1 MKLTPFPAFLLLLLP
16 VFSSCSDQENLIQPT
31 EEGLTESVYAS
42 GTIKTRNQYQ
52 LYSTVSGIIEEVLV
66 KEGDLVKKGSPI
78 YKINNDLVRLNR
90 ENAQLAANYSA
101 EENNRNRLK
110 ELKASL
116 DFAISKF
123 KTDSSLYKR
132 QQELWNQGIGTRN
145 ELEQRELAM
154 ENAASNVESTRRRY
168 DELERQIRF
177 NAQQARKQLQIT
189 STQQN
194 DYIIKSESDGK
205 VYKLLKEKGETVN
218 PQQAIATMGDADN
231 FILELLVD
239 EYDIAKIK
247 TGQKI
252 IVTLDSYKGEVFEA
266 TLTRIDPIM
275 DERTRSFLVE
285 ATFEKAPEKLYPN
298 LSAEANIVIQTKAKT
313 LTIPRNY
320 LVQDSFV
327 LLENKE
333 RRKVVTGLKDYK
345 KVEIL
350 EGITASDKLVDPL
363 Q

>member
-1 MKLTPFPAFLLLLLP
+1 MKQIPFPAVLLSLFLL
-16 VFSSCSDQENLIQPT
+16 FSNCSSKENLIQPT
-31 EEGLTESVYAS
+31 EEGITESVYAS

-52 LYSTVSGIIEEVLV
+52 LYSTISGIIEEVLV

-101 EENNRNRLK
+101 EKNNLNRLK

-132 QQELWNQGIGTRN
+132 QLALWNQGIGSRN
-145 ELEQRELAM
+145 ELEQRELNM
-154 ENAASNVESTRRRY
+154 ENAASNIESTRRRY

-177 NAQQARKQLQIT
+177 NAQQAQKQLQI
-189 STQQN
+189 SSNQQN
-194 DYIIKSESDGK
+194 EYTIKSESDGK

-218 PQQAIATMGDADN
+218 PQQAIATMGDAEN
-231 FILELLVD
+231 FLLELLVD
-239 EYDIAKIK
+239 EYDIARIK
-247 TGQKI
+247 EGQKV
-252 IVTLDSYKGEVFEA
+252 IVQLDSYKGAVYEA
-266 TLTRIDPIM
+266 ILTRIDPIM

-285 ATFEKAPEKLYPN
+285 AKFEKAPEKLYPN
-298 LSAEANIVIQTKAKT
+298 LSAEANIIIQSKTKT

-333 RRKVVTGLKDYK
+333 KRKVVTGLKDYK

-350 EGITASDKLVDPL
+350 EGITASDKLADPL

>member
-16 VFSSCSDQENLIQPT
+16 VFSSCSNQENLIQPT

-145 ELEQRELAM
+145 ELEQRELA
-154 ENAASNVESTRRRY
+154 
-168 DELERQIRF
+168 
-177 NAQQARKQLQIT
+177 RKML
-189 STQQN
+189 
-194 DYIIKSESDGK
+194 
-205 VYKLLKEKGETVN
+205 
-218 PQQAIATMGDADN
+218 PAM
-231 FILELLVD
+231 
-239 EYDIAKIK
+239 
-247 TGQKI
+247 
-252 IVTLDSYKGEVFEA
+252 
-266 TLTRIDPIM
+266 
-275 DERTRSFLVE
+275 
-285 ATFEKAPEKLYPN
+285 
-298 LSAEANIVIQTKAKT
+298 
-313 LTIPRNY
+313 
-320 LVQDSFV
+320 
-327 LLENKE
+327 
-333 RRKVVTGLKDYK
+333 
-345 KVEIL
+345 
-350 EGITASDKLVDPL
+350 
-363 Q
+363 